1 MRSGESEWGSVMLMR
16 EGGYPQL
23 GVSRQQY
30 EMCRISGDW
39 RTVSQLRVIAEDSG
53 CDEERKE
60 GDK

>member
-1 MRSGESEWGSVMLMR
+1 MRSGESEWGPGTIMR

-23 GVSRQQY
+23 GIPRQQN
-30 EMCRISGDW
+30 EMCRIYRDW

-53 CDEERKE
+53 CGEERKE